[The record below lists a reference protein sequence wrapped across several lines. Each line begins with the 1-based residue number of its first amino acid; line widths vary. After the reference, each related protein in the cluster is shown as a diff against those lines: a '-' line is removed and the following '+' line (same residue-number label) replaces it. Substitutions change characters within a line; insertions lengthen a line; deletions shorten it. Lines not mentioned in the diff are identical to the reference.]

1 MTMMSA
7 EQLGLKDRGRIAEG
21 YVADLVV
28 FDPATVIDQSTIQH
42 PDAPPKGIPDV
53 MVSGAWVVTD
63 GKVTSAHPGLVIRH
77 GTAPSK

>member
-1 MTMMSA
+1 MMSA

-63 GKVTSAHPGLVIRH
+63 GKVTSAHPGRVIRH

>member
-53 MVSGAWVVTD
+53 MVSGAWVVRD
-63 GKVTSAHPGLVIRH
+63 GKVTSAHPGRVIRH